1 MKKYGDEDPEVIKP
15 ESKEHWLKLRNRNIN
30 STDISCLFNLNPYQ
44 TEFELWHRVQ
54 SDEPVTIE
62 SNERMEW
69 GNALEAAIA
78 KEVGRRNNWQVE
90 PEKNYWQL
98 TNSRLGSSFDY
109 FIAPPNSDS
118 QNGSKV
124 YTTILEIKNVDS
136 MAFSKNWQEDDDD
149 IQAPPHIELQVQ
161 FQMMISGMSQAYI
174 AALVGGNQLKL
185 TKPRQ
190 ANLKLHEIM
199 LAKCEKFWQSVIKKQ
214 PPKIDYERDSE
225 FLISLYDFA
234 EPNKVIEGDEFLDA
248 YVHGYNTASQAIK
261 EFEAQKEMFK
271 AKILEHIKDAEKVKG
286 ASYTIS
292 AGITPES
299 QVSFTRK
306 SFRNFRIA
314 NKRQTNQTQE
324 Q

>member
-1 MKKYGDEDPEVIKP
+1 MIAA
-15 ESKEHWLKLRNRNIN
+15 
-30 STDISCLFNLNPYQ
+30 
-44 TEFELWHRVQ
+44 
-54 SDEPVTIE
+54 
-62 SNERMEW
+62 NERMDW

-78 KEVGRRNNWQVE
+78 QEVGRRNNWKVE

-98 TNSRLGSSFDY
+98 PNARLGSSFDF
-109 FIAPPNSDS
+109 FIAPT
-118 QNGSKV
+118 NGSKV

-136 MAFSKNWQEDDDD
+136 LAFNRNWQEDEDD

-161 FQMMISGMSQAYI
+161 FQMMISGMSSAYI

-199 LAKCEKFWQSVIKKQ
+199 LAKCEKFWQSVTAKQ
-214 PPKIDYERDSE
+214 APKIDYERDSE

-234 EPNKVIEGDEFLDA
+234 EPNKVIDADEFLDA

-261 EFEAQKEMFK
+261 EFETQKEMFK

-286 ASYTIS
+286 AAYTIS
-292 AGITPES
+292 AGITPEAP
-299 QVSFTRK
+299 VSYVRK
-306 SFRNFRIA
+306 SFRNFRIT
-314 NKRQTNQTQE
+314 NKKQTTTNPTATQTASTDAQTTQE
-324 Q
+324 TTNV